1 LIPGYAAR
9 RAALLSLLEFEHED
23 RPVAETLSFDREL
36 DPRDHALAL
45 QIASTTV
52 RWKALL
58 DHHLAPFLRTRT
70 TPDLLW
76 ILRLSV
82 AQAHLLKRI
91 PIHSAV
97 DLGVELAREAGGTK
111 AAGFANA
118 VLRRA
123 AHNPVQRPQGEDAA
137 SLSIRHSHPEW
148 LVERWLSRH
157 GPEATVSMLKAGN
170 ADPALWVRVRPGTAD
185 LPWTPEQVLESAH
198 SGLFVRPDLPRDQV
212 LACAAFRRGD
222 LALQDP
228 ASGAVA
234 LELAPHLRPG
244 AILVDLCSA
253 PGGKICCLRDAG
265 MLGGV
270 RTVALDNSGFRQ
282 RRTRNGFWL
291 RSIPALVGIADGLH
305 PPLRPRSVDIV
316 LLDAPCSNLGVLSRR
331 PEARWRAQ
339 PVDPARHGELQ
350 RRLLDSALDIAKPGG
365 VVLYSVCS
373 TEPEE
378 CDEVA
383 QALEGRAEIL
393 SRSLRLPGQGGWD
406 GFFSVLAR
414 VDDSSKA

>member
-9 RAALLSLLEFEHED
+9 RAALVSLLAFERED
-23 RPVAETLSFDREL
+23 RPVAETLSFDRAL
-36 DPRDHALAL
+36 DPRDHSLAL

-52 RWKALL
+52 RWKGLL
-58 DHHLAPFLRTRT
+58 DHHLAPFLRAQ
-70 TPDLLW
+70 TPPELLW

-82 AQAHLLKRI
+82 AQAYLLQRI

-97 DLGVELAREAGGTK
+97 DLAVELAREAGGTK

-123 AHNPVQRPQGEDAA
+123 VHNPVHRPLGEDAA
-137 SLSIRHSHPEW
+137 SLSIRHSHPQW

-157 GPEATVSMLKAGN
+157 GVEGTVSMLRAGN
-170 ADPALWVRVRPGTAD
+170 IDPPLWVRVRPGTTD

-198 SGLFVRPDLPRDQV
+198 SGLFVRPDLLRDQV
-212 LACAAFRRGD
+212 LSCAAFRRGD

-234 LELAPHLRPG
+234 LELAPHLHPG
-244 AILVDLCSA
+244 AILVDLCAA

-265 MLGGV
+265 LLGGV

-282 RRTRNGFWL
+282 RRTLNGFRL
-291 RSIPALVGIADGLH
+291 RDIPALVGVADGLV
-305 PPLRPRSVDIV
+305 PPVRPGRADII

-331 PEARWRAQ
+331 PEARWRAR
-339 PVDPARHGELQ
+339 PDDPARHGLLQ
-350 RRLLDSALDIAKPGG
+350 RRLLDSALDLVKPGG

-378 CDEVA
+378 CDDVA
-383 QALEGRAEIL
+383 KTLEGRATIL
-393 SRSLRLPGQGGWD
+393 SRSLRLPGQDGWD

-414 VDDSSKA
+414 VGGGSVA

>member
-1 LIPGYAAR
+1 MIPGYAAR
-9 RAALLSLLEFEHED
+9 RAALLALLAFEHED

-58 DHHLAPFLRTRT
+58 DHHLAPFLRTQT
-70 TPDLLW
+70 APDLLW

-82 AQAHLLKRI
+82 AQAHLLKKI

-123 AHNPVQRPQGEDAA
+123 AHNPVLRPMGDDAK

-148 LVERWLSRH
+148 LVERWLARH
-157 GPEATVSMLKAGN
+157 GPEATMSMLKAGN
-170 ADPALWVRVRPGTAD
+170 VDPSLWVRVRPGTPD
-185 LPWTPEQVLESAH
+185 LPWTPEQVLESAFA
-198 SGLFVRPDLPRDQV
+198 GLFVRPDLPRDQV
-212 LACAAFRRGD
+212 LTCAAFRRGD

-234 LELAPHLRPG
+234 LELAPHLRAG
-244 AILVDLCSA
+244 AVLVDLCTA

-265 MLGGV
+265 LLGGV

-282 RRTRNGFWL
+282 RRTLNGLRL
-291 RSIPALVGIADGLH
+291 RSIPALVGVADGLH
-305 PPLRPRSVDIV
+305 PPLRPRSADIV
-316 LLDAPCSNLGVLSRR
+316 LVDAPCSNLGVLSRR

-339 PVDPARHGELQ
+339 PGDPARHGLLQ
-350 RRLLDSALDIAKPGG
+350 RQLLVAALELAKPGG
-365 VVLYSVCS
+365 FVLYSVCS

-383 QALEGRAEIL
+383 RVLEGRARIL
-393 SRSLRLPGQGGWD
+393 SRSLRLPGQEGWD
-406 GFFSVLAR
+406 GFFLVLAR
-414 VDDSSKA
+414 VGESQDG

>member
-1 LIPGYAAR
+1 VIPGYAAR
-9 RAALLSLLEFEHED
+9 RAALLSLLAFEHED

-58 DHHLAPFLRTRT
+58 DHHLAPFLRTPT
-70 TPDLLW
+70 APDLLW

-82 AQAHLLKRI
+82 AQAHLLKKI

-123 AHNPVQRPQGEDAA
+123 AHNPVQRPSGEEAK

-148 LVERWLSRH
+148 LVERWLARH
-157 GPEATVSMLKAGN
+157 GPEATVSMLRAGN
-170 ADPALWVRVRPGTAD
+170 ADPSLWVRVRPGTAD
-185 LPWTPEQVLESAH
+185 LPWTSEQVVESAFA
-198 SGLFVRPDLPRDQV
+198 GLFVRPDLPRDRI
-212 LACAAFRRGD
+212 LTCSAFRRGD

-234 LELAPHLRPG
+234 LELASHLRAG
-244 AILVDLCSA
+244 AVLVDLCSA

-265 MLGGV
+265 LLGGV
-270 RTVALDNSGFRQ
+270 RTLALDNSGFRQ
-282 RRTRNGFWL
+282 RRTLDGFRL
-291 RSIPALVGIADGLH
+291 RSIPALVGVADGLH
-305 PPLRPRSVDIV
+305 PPLRPGSADIV
-316 LLDAPCSNLGVLSRR
+316 LVDAPCSNLGVLSRR

-339 PVDPARHGELQ
+339 QDDPARHGLLQ
-350 RRLLDSALDIAKPGG
+350 RKLLVAALELAKPGG

-378 CDEVA
+378 CDGVA
-383 QALEGRAEIL
+383 QVLEGRATIL
-393 SRSLRLPGQGGWD
+393 SRSLRLPGQEGWD
-406 GFFSVLAR
+406 GFFHVLAR
-414 VDDSSKA
+414 VGEAPDA

>member
-1 LIPGYAAR
+1 MIPGYAAR
-9 RAALLSLLEFEHED
+9 RSALLALLAFEHED

-58 DHHLAPFLRTRT
+58 DHHLAPFLRAQTA
-70 TPDLLW
+70 PDLLW

-82 AQAHLLKRI
+82 AQAHLLKKI

-123 AHNPVQRPQGEDAA
+123 AHNPVQRPLGEDAA
-137 SLSIRHSHPEW
+137 SLSIRHSHPQW
-148 LVERWLSRH
+148 LVERWLARH
-157 GPEATVSMLKAGN
+157 GTEATVSMLKAGN
-170 ADPALWVRVRPGTAD
+170 ADPALWVRVRPGTPD
-185 LPWTPEQVLESAH
+185 IPWTSEQVLESAH
-198 SGLFVRPDLPRDQV
+198 SGLFARPDLPRDQV
-212 LACAAFRRGD
+212 LSCAAFRRGD

-228 ASGAVA
+228 ASGAVV
-234 LELAPHLRPG
+234 LELAPHLRAG
-244 AILVDLCSA
+244 ATLLDLCAA

-265 MLGGV
+265 LLGGV

-282 RRTRNGFWL
+282 RRTLNGFRL
-291 RSIPALVGIADGLH
+291 RSIPALVGVADGLR
-305 PPLRPRSVDIV
+305 PPVRPRSADIV

-339 PVDPARHGELQ
+339 PRDPARHGALQ
-350 RRLLDSALDIAKPGG
+350 RQLLESALGLVKPGG

-378 CDEVA
+378 CDDVVE
-383 QALEGRAEIL
+383 ALDGRAEIL
-393 SRSLRLPGQGGWD
+393 SRSLRLPGQEGWD

-414 VDDSSKA
+414 VGDSSDA